1 MSTKT
6 LSLLPLL
13 VVQAL
18 TLSLSSAYADW
29 QLIWADEFDGPG
41 IDNTHWTFDINN
53 GTGGWGN
60 NELEY
65 YTSRLQNA
73 YVSGGGLH
81 IAAIKEYY
89 GGQNYTSAKLKT
101 KGLFSKQCGRF
112 EFRAQLPQ
120 GQGFWPA
127 LWLMPQD
134 SVYGGWAASGEI
146 DVMENKGSDPS
157 TVLGTIQ
164 FGGSWP
170 NNQQSHG
177 PAYTFAGADSVT
189 NFHVYALEWA
199 TNSIK
204 WSVDG
209 QLYETQTWWW
219 SSGGPYPAPFDQP
232 FYLIMNLAVGGNFG
246 GNPDGTTVF
255 PSEMLLDYMRVY
267 DEAAAPPPPHP
278 QIEGAL

>member
-1 MSTKT
+1 
-6 LSLLPLL
+6 
-13 VVQAL
+13 
-18 TLSLSSAYADW
+18 
-29 QLIWADEFDGPG
+29 
-41 IDNTHWTFDINN
+41 
-53 GTGGWGN
+53 
-60 NELEY
+60 
-65 YTSRLQNA
+65 
-73 YVSGGGLH
+73 
-81 IAAIKEYY
+81 
-89 GGQNYTSAKLKT
+89 
-101 KGLFSKQCGRF
+101 
-112 EFRAQLPQ
+112 
-120 GQGFWPA
+120 
-127 LWLMPQD
+127 MPQD

-267 DEAAAPPPPHP
+267 DEAAAPPPPP
-278 QIEGAL
+278 SSN